1 MAMRP
6 LRVTSSV
13 AGVGGLLAAVV
24 VLFTACSQPE
34 PPRVLP
40 ESGTLLA
47 RVTDVAGAPVAAAVF
62 DGVGAVTDADG
73 VATGT
78 LAGGSTGF
86 TRLSAP
92 GYATLW
98 TKPLPTSLEDKFI
111 LAARLTPLE
120 AVARVDPMTPATLWL
135 GPKRAPD
142 VTVDVPAMTF
152 PLPAVLGVAR
162 VRAQDLGAAAFA
174 PRPGTLERALWLG
187 ASVSGVDTPAWED
200 VTLTLRR
207 PEYLGTPALAVFAPA
222 DGRWVARPDA
232 CARLDAERVRC
243 TTRALGL
250 VGLFGAA
257 TPDETGDAWVDA
269 EFALAREAF
278 DADAAPRLAGLSLDA
293 LSAAAR
299 AVASEAPGAEGLH
312 ALLVAAAAAQHAGD
326 DALVA
331 ELRDRALTLVQLQ
344 VDRATGAGCERLLE
358 LSHLVEEGRTAGLAS
373 SPRKALEAR
382 IDELLWTCDAWTGWV
397 RYDFLLPDALPG
409 DADAGLVDAVGT
421 WSERHALRFTIDLD
435 SHVSAADDVD
445 VRFPRVTFRDD
456 ADGAPACGDD
466 YRELA
471 FAGSPEASRLGVSL
485 SGSVA
490 ADVFHFDDAALAA
503 GDEAVSLRTRAQ
515 RWFEGGDACL
525 LLQDVDRTDGVVPRY
540 TTQLVDG
547 FGGPSPVTL
556 SSMLTDGW
564 QGDNPLGTGA
574 ADRSGTA
581 HLLLPPAQGPWPFTE
596 ALVSWRFFPVTAL
609 RE

>member
-13 AGVGGLLAAVV
+13 AGVGGLLAAVAL
-24 VLFTACSQPE
+24 LFTACSQPE

-40 ESGTLLA
+40 EPGTLLA
-47 RVTDVAGAPVAAAVF
+47 RVTDLAGAPVAAAVF

-120 AVARVDPMTPATLWL
+120 AVVPVDPTAPATLWL
-135 GPKRAPD
+135 GPKRTPD
-142 VTVDVPAMTF
+142 VVVDVPARTF

-174 PRPGTLERALWLG
+174 PRPGALERALWLG
-187 ASVSGVDTPAWED
+187 ASISGVDTPAWED

-207 PEYLGTPALAVFAPA
+207 PEYLGTPALAAFSPT
-222 DGRWVARPDA
+222 DGKWLAQPDA

-243 TTRALGL
+243 ATRTLGL

-278 DADAAPRLAGLSLDA
+278 DADAAPRLAGLSLERLSRAARDV
-293 LSAAAR
+293 SAA
-299 AVASEAPGAEGLH
+299 APGAEGLH

-326 DALVA
+326 DALVKDLL
-331 ELRDRALTLVQLQ
+331 ERALTLVQLQ
-344 VDRATGAGCERLLE
+344 VDGATGAGCERLLE
-358 LSHLVEEGRTAGLAS
+358 LSHLVEEGRATGLAS

-397 RYDFLLPDALPG
+397 RYDFLLPGALPG

-421 WSERHALRFTIDLD
+421 WSERHAVRFTIDLD
-435 SHVSAADDVD
+435 SRVQGTDDVD

-456 ADGAPACGDD
+456 FDGAPACGDD

-471 FAGSPEASRLGVSL
+471 FAGSPEANRLNVTL

-490 ADVFHFDDAALAA
+490 ADVFHFEGAALAA
-503 GDEAVSLRTRAQ
+503 GDEALALRTRAQ

-525 LLQDVDRTDGVVPRY
+525 LVQDVDRTDGVVPRY
-540 TTQLVDG
+540 TTQAVDG
-547 FGGPSPVTL
+547 FGGPSPLTL
-556 SSMLTDGW
+556 SRMLTDGW

-581 HLLLPPAQGPWPFTE
+581 RVVLPAPPGAWPFTE
-596 ALVSWRFFPVTAL
+596 AVVSWRFFPVTSP

>member
-13 AGVGGLLAAVV
+13 AGVGGLLAAVAL
-24 VLFTACSQPE
+24 LFTACSQPE

-40 ESGTLLA
+40 EPGTLLA
-47 RVTDVAGAPVAAAVF
+47 RVTDVAGAPIAAAVF
-62 DGVGAVTDADG
+62 DGLGAVTDADG

-78 LAGGSTGF
+78 LAAGSTGF
-86 TRLSAP
+86 TKLDAP

-98 TKPLPTSLEDKFI
+98 VKPLPTSLDDKFI

-120 AVARVDPMTPATLWL
+120 AVAPVDPMTPAVLWL

-142 VTVDVPAMTF
+142 VTVAVPAMTF
-152 PLPAVLGVAR
+152 PLPTVLGVAR

-187 ASVSGVDTPAWED
+187 ASLSGVDTPAWED

-207 PEYLGTPALAVFAPA
+207 PAYLGTPALANFSPA
-222 DGRWVARPDA
+222 DGAWRERPGA
-232 CARLDAERVRC
+232 CARVDAETVRC

-250 VGLFGAA
+250 VGFFGAA

-269 EFALAREAF
+269 EFALTREAF
-278 DADAAPRLAGLSLDA
+278 DADAAPRLAGLSLER
-293 LSAAAR
+293 LSRAARDVAAA
-299 AVASEAPGAEGLH
+299 APGAEGLH

-326 DALVA
+326 DALVKDLL
-331 ELRDRALTLVQLQ
+331 ERALAQVQRQ
-344 VDRATGAGCERLLE
+344 VDDATGAGCERLLE
-358 LSHLVEEGRTAGLAS
+358 LSHLVEEGRTTGLANAQH
-373 SPRKALEAR
+373 RALEAR
-382 IDELLWTCDAWTGWV
+382 LDELLWTCDAWTGWV
-397 RYDFLLPDALPG
+397 RYDFLRPDALPG
-409 DADAGLVDAVGT
+409 DGDAGLVDAAGT
-421 WSERHALRFTIDLD
+421 WSERHAVRFTIDLD
-435 SHVSAADDVD
+435 SHVTGDDVVD

-456 ADGAPACGDD
+456 TDGAPACGDD
-466 YRELA
+466 SRELA
-471 FAGSPEASRLGVSL
+471 FAGAPEAARLGVTL

-490 ADVFHFDDAALAA
+490 ADVFRFSGAALAA
-503 GDEAVSLRTRAQ
+503 GDEALHLRTRAQ

-525 LLQDVDRTDGVVPRY
+525 LVQDVDRTDAVVPRY

-547 FGGPSPVTL
+547 FNGPATLTL
-556 SSMLTDGW
+556 SRMLTDGW
-564 QGDNPLGTGA
+564 PGDNPLGAGA

-581 HLLLPPAQGPWPFTE
+581 RVVLPSPEGAWPFTE
-596 ALVSWRFFPVTAL
+596 ALVSWRFFPVTSP